1 MPHSSVRRENKN
13 ETAWTREAK
22 SKPNVQRWM
31 DVITDIENNVSKN
44 KQTNKKTQW
53 NNWDWGNK
61 IMYTEGKSKTEN

>member
-22 SKPNVQRWM
+22 RKPNVQRWM

-44 KQTNKKTQW
+44 KQTNKKTQ
-53 NNWDWGNK
+53 
-61 IMYTEGKSKTEN
+61 